1 MLYVILH
8 DHPTNSKRPEQMTN
22 QDKELKYCSANYD
35 RLPVT
40 ITKGQGIY
48 LFDENDNK
56 YFDFLSGYSV
66 VNQGHN
72 HPRLI
77 KAATDQLQKLTLSSR
92 SFFNDKLAE
101 FSEFICKR
109 LEYER
114 VVPMNTGAEAC
125 ETAIKLS
132 RKFGYEIKGIPQD
145 KAKIVVMH
153 NNFMGRTMGS
163 ISGSSDYLSYN
174 NFGPLVGGF
183 ITIPFND
190 VFAVKNILQDP
201 TICAVFVEPIQGE
214 AGVFVPDNGYLKR
227 VAEFCKE
234 ANVLLVADEIQ
245 TGMGRSG
252 KFLAS
257 DYDNVKPDLLLLG
270 KAITGG
276 VTALSVVLGSSEIIS
291 LLKPGMHGS
300 TYGGNPLT
308 CAVAIEAIKIID
320 QEKLADNAMTQGEFF
335 RNEIAQVQNPKI
347 KFVRGRGLLN
357 AVAFDENIDTME
369 VCHKLFEHKLLAKPT
384 RNNAMRFSPPLIIS
398 NAQMQEAITIIKSV
412 LSQL

>member
-1 MLYVILH
+1 
-8 DHPTNSKRPEQMTN
+8 MTAEE
-22 QDKELKYCSANYD
+22 KEIKYCSVNYD

-40 ITKGQGIY
+40 ITRGQGIY
-48 LFDENDNK
+48 LFDDNDNR

-66 VNQGHN
+66 TNQGHS
-72 HPRLI
+72 HPRLL
-77 KAATDQLQKLTLSSR
+77 KVATEQLQQLTLSSR
-92 SFFNDKLAE
+92 SFFNDKLGE

-109 LEYER
+109 LDYER

-132 RKFGYEIKGIPQD
+132 RKFGYEIKGISQD

-163 ISGSSDYLSYN
+163 ISGSTDFHSYN
-174 NFGPLVGGF
+174 NFGPLLSGF
-183 ITIPFND
+183 ISIPFND

-201 TICAVFVEPIQGE
+201 TICAVFIEPIQGE

-227 VAEFCKE
+227 VTELCKE

-276 VTALSVVLGSSEIIS
+276 VTALSVVLGSDKIIS

-320 QEKLADNAMTQGEFF
+320 EEKLADNAMIQGELF
-335 RNEIAQVQNPKI
+335 RNEISQIQNPKI
-347 KFVRGRGLLN
+347 KFIRGRGLLN
-357 AVAFDENIDTME
+357 AVAFDESIDTMK
-369 VCHKLFEHKLLAKPT
+369 VCKKLFQYKLLAKPT
-384 RNNAMRFSPPLIIS
+384 RNNAMRFTPPLLI
-398 NAQMQEAITIIKSV
+398 NTAQMQEAITIIKTV
-412 LSQL
+412 LTEL

>member
-1 MLYVILH
+1 M
-8 DHPTNSKRPEQMTN
+8 MTSEE
-22 QDKELKYCSANYD
+22 KELKYCSINYD

-48 LFDENDNK
+48 LFDETDTR

-66 VNQGHN
+66 VNQGHG

-77 KAATDQLQKLTLSSR
+77 KAATDQLQRLTLSSR

-101 FSEFICKR
+101 LSEFICKR
-109 LEYER
+109 LGYER
-114 VVPMNTGAEAC
+114 VIPMNTGAEAC
-125 ETAIKLS
+125 ETAIKLA
-132 RKFGYEIKGIPQD
+132 RKFGYEMKGIPQD

-163 ISGSSDYLSYN
+163 ISGSSDYLTYN

-190 VFAVKNILQDP
+190 VFAVKNILQDSN
-201 TICAVFVEPIQGE
+201 ICAVFIEPIQGE

-227 VAEFCKE
+227 VAELCKE

-245 TGMGRSG
+245 TGMGRCG
-252 KFLAS
+252 MFLAS

-276 VTALSVVLGSSEIIS
+276 VTALSVVLGSDEIIS

-308 CAVAIEAIKIID
+308 CAVAIEAIKVID
-320 QEKLADNAMTQGEFF
+320 EERLAENAMQQGEFF
-335 RNEIAQVQNPKI
+335 RNEIRKIQNPKI
-347 KFVRGRGLLN
+347 KFVRGKGLLN
-357 AVAFDENIDTME
+357 AIAFEESIDTME

-384 RNNAMRFSPPLIIS
+384 RNNAMRFSPPLIIT
-398 NAQMQEAITIIKSV
+398 NDQMQEAITIIKSV
-412 LSQL
+412 LIQL

>member
-1 MLYVILH
+1 
-8 DHPTNSKRPEQMTN
+8 MTSEE
-22 QDKELKYCSANYD
+22 KEIKYCSVNYD

-40 ITKGQGIY
+40 ITRGQGIY
-48 LFDENDNK
+48 LFDDNGNR

-66 VNQGHN
+66 TNQGHS
-72 HPRLI
+72 HPRLL
-77 KAATDQLQKLTLSSR
+77 KVATEQLQKLTLSSR
-92 SFFNDKLAE
+92 SFFNDKLGEFAE
-101 FSEFICKR
+101 YICKR
-109 LEYER
+109 LDYER

-132 RKFGYEIKGIPQD
+132 RKFGYEIKGIAPD

-163 ISGSSDYLSYN
+163 ISGSTDFHSYN
-174 NFGPLVGGF
+174 NFGPLLGGF
-183 ITIPFND
+183 ISIPFND

-201 TICAVFVEPIQGE
+201 TICAVFIEPIQGE
-214 AGVFVPDNGYLKR
+214 AGVFVPDDGYLKR
-227 VAEFCKE
+227 VAELCKQ

-252 KFLAS
+252 KFLAC
-257 DYDNVKPDLLLLG
+257 DYENVKPDLLLLG

-276 VTALSVVLGSSEIIS
+276 VTALSVVLGSDKIIS

-320 QEKLADNAMTQGEFF
+320 EEKLADNAMLQGEFF
-335 RNEIAQVQNPKI
+335 RKEIAQIQNPKI

-357 AVAFDENIDTME
+357 AIAFDESIDTME
-369 VCHKLFEHKLLAKPT
+369 VCNKLFQYKLLAKPT
-384 RNNAMRFSPPLIIS
+384 RNNAMRFTPPLLITSI
-398 NAQMQEAITIIKSV
+398 QMQEAITIIKTV
-412 LSQL
+412 LTEL

>member
-1 MLYVILH
+1 
-8 DHPTNSKRPEQMTN
+8 MTS
-22 QDKELKYCSANYD
+22 QEKELKYCSINYD
-35 RLPVT
+35 RLPITVT
-40 ITKGQGIY
+40 RGQGVY
-48 LFDENDNK
+48 LYDNNNK
-56 YFDFLSGYSV
+56 QYFDFLSGYSV

-77 KAATDQLQKLTLSSR
+77 NAATNQLQRLTLSSR

-109 LEYER
+109 LNYER

-132 RKFGYEIKGIPQD
+132 RKFGYEIKGIPYD
-145 KAKIVVMH
+145 RAKIVVMH

-163 ISGSSDYLSYN
+163 ISGSTDYYSYH

-183 ITIPFND
+183 ISIPFND

-201 TICAVFVEPIQGE
+201 TICALFIEPIQGE
-214 AGVFVPDNGYLKR
+214 AGVFVPDKGYLKR
-227 VAEFCKE
+227 VAKLCKQ

-245 TGMGRSG
+245 TGMGRCG

-257 DYDNVKPDLLLLG
+257 DYDEVKPDLLLLG

-276 VTALSVVLGSSEIIS
+276 VTALSVVLGSNEIIS

-308 CAVAIEAIKIID
+308 CAVAVEAIKIID
-320 QEKLADNAMTQGEFF
+320 EERLADNAMIQGELF
-335 RNEIAQVQNPKI
+335 RTEISKVGNSKI
-347 KFVRGRGLLN
+347 KVVRGKGLLN
-357 AVAFDENIDTME
+357 AIAFDESIDTID
-369 VCHKLFEHKLLAKPT
+369 VCHKLFEKKLLAKPT
-384 RNNAMRFSPPLIIS
+384 RNNAMRFSPPLVIS
-398 NAQMQEAITIIKSV
+398 ATQMEEAITIIKSV
-412 LSQL
+412 LIQL

>member
-1 MLYVILH
+1 
-8 DHPTNSKRPEQMTN
+8 MTSIK
-22 QDKELKYCSANYD
+22 KEVNYCSINYD
-35 RLPVT
+35 HLPVT
-40 ITKGQGIY
+40 ITRGKGIY
-48 LFDENDNK
+48 LFDENSNE
-56 YFDFLSGYSV
+56 YIDFLSGYSV
-66 VNQGHN
+66 VNQGHC
-72 HPRLI
+72 HPRI
-77 KAATDQLQKLTLSSR
+77 INTAISQLQKLTLSSR
-92 SFFNDKLAE
+92 SFYNDKLAE

-109 LEYER
+109 LNYER
-114 VVPMNTGAEAC
+114 VLPMNTGAEAC

-132 RKFGYEIKGIPQD
+132 RKFGYEVKGIPPN

-163 ISGSSDYLSYN
+163 VSGSTDYLSYH
-174 NFGPLVGGF
+174 NFGPLIGGF

-190 VFAVKNILQDP
+190 VFAVKNIIEDP

-227 VAEFCKE
+227 VAELCKA

-276 VTALSVVLGSSEIIS
+276 VTALSVVLGSNEIIS

-308 CAVAIEAIKIID
+308 SAIATEAIKVID
-320 QEKLADNAMTQGEFF
+320 EEKLTENAMEQGNFF
-335 RNEIAQVQNPKI
+335 RAQLSKIHNYKI
-347 KFVRGRGLLN
+347 KCIRGRGLLN
-357 AVAFDENIDTME
+357 AVAFEESVDPKE
-369 VCHKLFEHKLLAKPT
+369 VCYKLFEKRLFAKPT
-384 RNNAMRFSPPLIIS
+384 RNNALRFTPPLCIS
-398 NAQMQEAITIIKSV
+398 NQQMSNAIEIIYSV
-412 LSQL
+412 LSKL